1 MRRRFLIAGALA
13 LAAISMLSAAGSVSA
28 TPVFSLRVEAP
39 GNTLDPG
46 SFYAPR
52 TPIAAQRGKTV
63 SAGNCVREAGDISMG
78 GRTALGLVASAANAN
93 AALRPLLIV
102 EDSFG
107 KKICRIGG
115 INETDTPFTGWLYR
129 VNHAAPPK
137 SGELVGISKTDEVL
151 WYFANFGTGA
161 NTGDE
166 LVLTA
171 PFRATPG
178 AVQVS
183 VAAVTFD
190 GVSAPAPDGT
200 VVSGGTTPVTTV
212 GGVATVPV
220 TASTVLRATGPGA
233 APPQIPSNQVPLCI
247 AAQIEGCPPVPG
259 RHIYGTDVRDVFK
272 GTAGPDVIRTRGGK
286 DKIRARGGGADVI
299 DCGKGK
305 DKAIVD
311 KSDRT
316 RRCEKVVRP

>member
-13 LAAISMLSAAGSVSA
+13 LAGIPTLSAAGSASA

-39 GNTLDPG
+39 GTTLDPG

-52 TPIAAQRGKTV
+52 TPIAGQRGKIL
-63 SAGNCVREAGDISMG
+63 SAGNCVREAGDISMT

-93 AALRPLLIV
+93 GALRPLLIV
-102 EDSFG
+102 EDTFG
-107 KKICRIGG
+107 KKICRMSGF
-115 INETDTPFTGWLYR
+115 NETDTPFTGWLYR

-137 SGELVGISKTDEVL
+137 SGELVHISKTDEVL
-151 WYFANFGTGA
+151 WVFANFGTGA

-178 AVQVS
+178 TVQVS
-183 VAAVTFD
+183 VRAVTFD
-190 GVSAPAPDGT
+190 GVTAPAPDGT
-200 VVSGGTTPVTTV
+200 VISGGTTPVTTV

-220 TASTVLRATGPGA
+220 TGGTVLRATGPGA
-233 APPQIPSNQVPLCI
+233 SPPQIPSNQVPVCV
-247 AAQIEGCPPVPG
+247 AAQIDDCPVVPG
-259 RHIYGTDVRDVFK
+259 RRMYGTDVRDTFK
-272 GTAGPDVIRTRGGK
+272 GTPGPDVIRTRGGK
-286 DKIRARGGGADVI
+286 DRVRVRGGDADVV

-305 DKAIVD
+305 DKAVVD
-311 KSDRT
+311 REDRT